1 MTNTFTN
8 TMKSVSTAIL
18 KLAVIFLVIC
28 SLIVLLALDAVD
40 GLLVLGMMLASLIY
54 TIIAMKRQMPLV
66 GRRLAWPASII
77 VGAGLLLCIGGVAHQ
92 QQVRDQRLLEE
103 REQYLVALRA
113 SNVSEYLAELRS
125 TDPDR
130 WYRELAELD
139 PEAYEAESDRRSAER
154 MRQSAERMRQ
164 YNEARRAEEAARAAA
179 RAEADR
185 ERQERHARA
194 CRNTS
199 LAYIVQQDPVRE
211 RLVAPT
217 TARFPSR
224 REAAIST
231 TDNCI
236 FRIRSYLDSQN
247 RFGAMIRT
255 YYETE
260 IQHFPAWETWR
271 VLSIQFYE

>member
-28 SLIVLLALDAVD
+28 SLIVLLDLDAVD

-77 VGAGLLLCIGGVAHQ
+77 VGAGLLLGGVAHQ

-113 SNVSEYLAELRS
+113 SNVSEYLSELRS

-154 MRQSAERMRQ
+154 MRQ

-185 ERQERHARA
+185 EREERYARA

-217 TARFPSR
+217 TARFPSQ

-260 IQHFPAWETWR
+260 IQHFPARETWR